1 MGGLF
6 GVASA
11 PTVCLIC
18 FSVRTIIRIWEPA
31 EAVWRFMGRK
41 ALTGRF
47 IILRIPHFEPNL
59 KKNRWKCMGI
69 WESAAFRIMS
79 HSH

>member
-6 GVASA
+6 GVASR
-11 PTVCLIC
+11 TDCVFDL

-47 IILRIPHFEPNL
+47 IILRIPISNQ
-59 KKNRWKCMGI
+59 I
-69 WESAAFRIMS
+69 
-79 HSH
+79 